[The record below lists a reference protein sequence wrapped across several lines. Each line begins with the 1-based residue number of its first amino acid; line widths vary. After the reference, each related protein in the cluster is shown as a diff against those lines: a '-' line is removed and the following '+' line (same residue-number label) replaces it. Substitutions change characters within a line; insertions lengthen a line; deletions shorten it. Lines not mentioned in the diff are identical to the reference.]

1 MKKRSYYVIL
11 FGLTALLLSSCGK
24 NATGGA
30 ESSEA
35 GTEAAG
41 EEKNTGTEGSEE
53 TMQEEKDAAGGESE
67 DGTASGG
74 CSGTKRGGRSAEGT
88 CMTGGRFEGV
98 RTVRTLL

>member
-53 TMQEEKDAAGGESE
+53 TKQEEKDAAG
-67 DGTASGG
+67 
-74 CSGTKRGGRSAEGT
+74 RR
-88 CMTGGRFEGV
+88 
-98 RTVRTLL
+98 RTEL